1 VINYA
6 LQSNATAIVSCQR
19 GALEGGDSPRQ
30 LPGLEP
36 LLLRVGWLEQRR
48 FAQDLAGFGL
58 TLPQFF
64 VLRSIARRGEGSTM
78 SMLAQDTMQHCATM
92 TGIVFRLARM
102 QLITRRRGKHDRR
115 QVLIELTPE
124 GRSLL
129 ERVRHSREARL
140 RATLRQ
146 LSPPDAAE
154 LLRLLHKYL
163 EAFGDQLESSER
175 TGQGAHGDSARP
187 AVS

>member
-1 VINYA
+1 
-6 LQSNATAIVSCQR
+6 
-19 GALEGGDSPRQ
+19 LEGGDSPRQ
-30 LPGLEP
+30 LPALEP

-64 VLRSIARRGEGSTM
+64 VLRSIARRSEGSTM

-92 TGIVFRLARM
+92 TGIAFRLARM
-102 QLITRRRGKHDRR
+102 RLITRRRARHDRR
-115 QVLIELTPE
+115 QVLVELTPE
-124 GRSLL
+124 GRHLL
-129 ERVRHSREARL
+129 EQVRHSREARL

-146 LSPPDAAE
+146 LPPPDAAE

-163 EAFGDQLESSER
+163 EAFGDQLEGCER
-175 TGQGAHGDSARP
+175 TGQSAHGKSAGL
-187 AVS
+187 AAS